1 MLIVMAIALTIALTH
16 GSDPPKD
23 ATQRVYLTARAQSCE
38 ARSHNQLTQKP
49 VPASPRTANNLCP
62 HNMSPTIR
70 TPTYDTHHTIPQLC
84 QSRTTHITLPHTPR
98 SHMMSPP
105 GYTPHE
111 MPPILCHTNAA
122 RTIPQGEITLFP
134 SQHMAKSLNKN
145 TPQAYP
151 SIEIGHIH
159 GDIIAKTDA
168 KDQVN
173 PERLSHPPCT
183 SAPLPATNK
192 AYFLGKK
199 RSGNNE
205 GTRTTPDMAGGGAS
219 LREPD

>member
-1 MLIVMAIALTIALTH
+1 MGRRWAREYFFFWFFKCSIMAPKSLCSKPARPARPRRKRGATMLIVMAIALTIALTRH

-98 SHMMSPP
+98 SHTMSPP
-105 GYTPHE
+105 LV
-111 MPPILCHTNAA
+111 PILWQN
-122 RTIPQGEITLFP
+122 
-134 SQHMAKSLNKN
+134 
-145 TPQAYP
+145 
-151 SIEIGHIH
+151 
-159 GDIIAKTDA
+159 
-168 KDQVN
+168 V
-173 PERLSHPPCT
+173 
-183 SAPLPATNK
+183 
-192 AYFLGKK
+192 
-199 RSGNNE
+199 
-205 GTRTTPDMAGGGAS
+205 
-219 LREPD
+219 